1 MAHDVLVIGAGF
13 GGLAAAVALR
23 RAGVS
28 DLVVLERAD
37 EIGGT
42 WRDNTY
48 PGCRCDVG
56 SNLYSLSFA
65 PNPDWSNTYSYQ
77 PEIQRY
83 LLGVVERFHLR
94 PLVRLG
100 HEVTR
105 VAFERTSGLWH
116 VAGPWGERRARCV
129 VLATGSLAEARLPD
143 IPGIETFAGASVHT
157 ARWDDT
163 VDLFGKRVA
172 VVGTGASAIQVVPEV
187 ATVAAELTVFQRTPP
202 WILPHGGRAVPERT
216 RALYRWLPPLQ
227 RLARLRHYL
236 ERELLVLG
244 FVKDPTRMARGEAMA
259 RAHLER
265 QVADPDLRARLTP
278 DYRLGCKRVLL
289 SNDYYPALTRPNV
302 RLVTEAIDRVEP
314 TGLRRADGAL
324 TEVDAVVW
332 ATGFHVTDNPVVA
345 RVTDGDGR
353 SLAEALAGRLDH
365 YRGTTF
371 PGYPNLFMLGGP
383 NTGLGHSSVVFMM
396 ESQLRYVTET
406 VRRALA
412 ENALI
417 EPTADAAATWT
428 GRLRDRLPSTVWG
441 SGCAS
446 WYLAEGGVNTTI
458 WPDFTFTFRRATR
471 RFEPRDHRVAAAPA
485 TTA

>member
-1 MAHDVLVIGAGF
+1 MAHDVVVIGAGF

-28 DLVVLERAD
+28 DCVVLERAE

-83 LLGVVERFHLR
+83 LLAVTERFHLR

-100 HEVTR
+100 HEVTA
-105 VAFERTSGLWH
+105 VSFERTSGQWR
-116 VAGPWGERRARCV
+116 VTGPWGERRARCV

-143 IPGIETFAGASVHT
+143 LPGVGTFAGRSVHT
-157 ARWDDT
+157 ARWDDN
-163 VDLFGKRVA
+163 VDLFAKRVA
-172 VVGTGASAIQVVPEV
+172 VVGTGASAIQVVPEI
-187 ATVAAELTVFQRTPP
+187 AAVAAELTVFQRTPP
-202 WILPHGGRAVPERT
+202 WILPHGGRAVPERI
-216 RALYRWLPPLQ
+216 RALYRLLPPAQ
-227 RLARLRHYL
+227 RLARLGHYL
-236 ERELLVLG
+236 QRELLVLG
-244 FVKDPTRMARGEAMA
+244 FVQDPARLARGEAMA
-259 RAHLER
+259 RAHLEA
-265 QVADPDLRARLTP
+265 QVADVALRERLTP

-302 RLVTEAIDRVEP
+302 HLVTEAIERVEP
-314 TGLRRADGAL
+314 TGLRTVDGAF

-332 ATGFHVTDNPVVA
+332 ATGFRVTDNPVVA
-345 RVTDGDGR
+345 RVTDADGR
-353 SLAEALAGRLDH
+353 SLADALVGRLDH

-396 ESQLRYVTET
+396 ESQLRYVTAA

-417 EPTADAAATWT
+417 EPTSQAAADWT
-428 GRLRDRLPSTVWG
+428 GRLRERLPHTVWG

-458 WPDFTFTFRRATR
+458 WPDFTFAFRRATR

-485 TTA
+485 TTF